1 MKPYVVIITG
11 MSGSGKT
18 TYLKALED
26 AGFYSMD
33 NMPIEMIPRII
44 SHISRN
50 NPEIQRFALVVDV
63 REEGFQKKFSWLIDK
78 LSGSSRLHVVFLDC
92 RDEELTRRFK
102 IMRRKHPLEDGRSLE
117 EALREERVLLEEV
130 RERAE
135 TVINTTGITPGML
148 RKMAVELHLKGRG
161 KRIILMSF
169 GFSSGI
175 PQEADFVFDL
185 RALPNPYW
193 DERLRP
199 LTGKDQEVRDFL
211 LAQKEVNSYLSSL
224 KTFLSATVPIMF
236 EDGRFQLVIALGC
249 TGGRH
254 RSVFFVEELYNW
266 FIDEWKDY
274 ELEKK
279 HREIEGK

>member
-26 AGFYSMD
+26 AGFYAMD
-33 NMPIEMIPRII
+33 NMPLEMIPDII
-44 SHISRN
+44 SHISRK
-50 NPEIQRFALVVDV
+50 NPEIQKFALVVDV
-63 REEGFQKKFSWLIDK
+63 REEDFQEKFSWL
-78 LSGSSRLHVVFLDC
+78 LERLYTSTRLHVVFLDSS
-92 RDEELTRRFK
+92 DEELTRRFK
-102 IMRRKHPLEDGRSLE
+102 VMRRKHPLEDGMDLE
-117 EALREERVLLEEV
+117 KALREERRILEGA

-135 TVINTTGITPGML
+135 TLINTTGLSPGEL

-161 KRIILMSF
+161 KRIILLSF

-199 LTGKDQEVRDFL
+199 LTGKDREVEDFL
-211 LAQKEVNSYLSSL
+211 LSQKEVQNYLSSL
-224 KTFLSATVPIMF
+224 KDFLKTTVPIMF

-254 RSVFFVEELYNW
+254 RSVFFVEALYNW
-266 FIDEWKDY
+266 FMETWKEY
-274 ELEKK
+274 EIEKK
-279 HREIEGK
+279 HREIEGR